1 MSKNRRMTLDPYQD
15 YIHQIFRF
23 IIQASIYELN
33 VNIISVLAIV
43 KFINHFTIIIKYI
56 CWFLYFQ
63 QKTDCKTGEWHNEG
77 DLKMTLEHKNGFT
90 IITTL
95 LISITV
101 LMYLYYSYPH
111 KLDIKLIYPSYNI
124 EGIIHSK
131 NIKCNFFYH
140 SFIII
145 VQFQWRQC
153 TRTLKETFILS
164 IKQMTWYINP
174 YNFKMLINLSNSG
187 RYMYLPK

>member
-1 MSKNRRMTLDPYQD
+1 MILFKIKFINFSDLL
-15 YIHQIFRF
+15 F
-23 IIQASIYELN
+23 IIHASIYESNLL
-33 VNIISVLAIV
+33 IISVLALV
-43 KFINHFTIIIKYI
+43 KLFINHFNIIIKYI
-56 CWFLYFQ
+56 CWYLYFQ
-63 QKTDCKTGEWHNEG
+63 QKADCKTGEWHNEG
-77 DLKMTLEHKNGFT
+77 DLKMTLEHKNGVI

-95 LISITV
+95 LIFITV
-101 LMYLYYSYPH
+101 LMYLYNSYPH

-140 SFIII
+140 YIIT

-164 IKQMTWYINP
+164 IKQMTWYIN
-174 YNFKMLINLSNSG
+174 
-187 RYMYLPK
+187 

>member
-1 MSKNRRMTLDPYQD
+1 M
-15 YIHQIFRF
+15 F
-23 IIQASIYELN
+23 IIHASIYESNL
-33 VNIISVLAIV
+33 NIISVLALV
-43 KFINHFTIIIKYI
+43 KLFINHFNIIIKYI
-56 CWFLYFQ
+56 CWYLYFQ
-63 QKTDCKTGEWHNEG
+63 QKADCKTGEWHNEG
-77 DLKMTLEHKNGFT
+77 DLKMTLEHKNGVI

-95 LISITV
+95 LIFITV
-101 LMYLYYSYPH
+101 LMYLYNSYPH

-140 SFIII
+140 YIIT

-164 IKQMTWYINP
+164 IKQMTWYIN
-174 YNFKMLINLSNSG
+174 YLIPTTLKLVS
-187 RYMYLPK
+187 

>member
-1 MSKNRRMTLDPYQD
+1 MILFKIKFINFSDLL
-15 YIHQIFRF
+15 F
-23 IIQASIYELN
+23 IIHASIYESNL
-33 VNIISVLAIV
+33 NIISVLALV
-43 KFINHFTIIIKYI
+43 KLFINHFNIIIKYI
-56 CWFLYFQ
+56 CWYLYFQ
-63 QKTDCKTGEWHNEG
+63 QKADCKTGEWHNEG
-77 DLKMTLEHKNGFT
+77 DLKMTLEHKNGVT

-101 LMYLYYSYPH
+101 LMYLYNSYPH

-131 NIKCNFFYH
+131 SIKYNFFYH
-140 SFIII
+140 SFITI

-164 IKQMTWYINP
+164 IKQMTWYIN
-174 YNFKMLINLSNSG
+174 
-187 RYMYLPK
+187 